1 MLEAALIAGICSM
14 GVDVLRVGITPTPAV
29 AYLARVYNANCGI
42 VISASHNPF
51 QYNGIK
57 YIRRDGFKFSDLEEE
72 EIERIYFKNYT
83 KNEWPTEK
91 NIGRVKD
98 LSEATEKYID
108 YIKTTIPSG
117 FNLKGYKIVLDCA
130 NGASFIIT
138 PQVFIELGAKI
149 ITINNKPNGVNINF
163 ECGSTHP
170 DSLRKEVLNQ
180 QANLGLSYDGDADR
194 VIAVDEKGNIVDG
207 DQIMAIYA
215 LNLIKKGQL
224 LNNTIVTTLMSNIGL
239 DRVIKKAGG
248 KVIRT
253 NIGDRYV
260 LEMMKK
266 IKAVLGG
273 EQSGHIIFLQ
283 YGTTGDGLLTSLQ
296 LLKVLQEEEKS
307 LSNLASVMEKYPQII
322 LNFKVK
328 DKGEFFKNIYIEK
341 TIKEIE
347 RKFKGKGRIFVRSS
361 GTEPLI
367 RILLEGESK
376 EELEEISQDLREVI
390 EREDI

>member
-1 MLEAALIAGICSM
+1 
-14 GVDVLRVGITPTPAV
+14 
-29 AYLARVYNANCGI
+29 
-42 VISASHNPF
+42 
-51 QYNGIK
+51 
-57 YIRRDGFKFSDLEEE
+57 
-72 EIERIYFKNYT
+72 
-83 KNEWPTEK
+83 
-91 NIGRVKD
+91 
-98 LSEATEKYID
+98 
-108 YIKTTIPSG
+108 
-117 FNLKGYKIVLDCA
+117 
-130 NGASFIIT
+130 
-138 PQVFIELGAKI
+138 
-149 ITINNKPNGVNINF
+149 
-163 ECGSTHP
+163 
-170 DSLRKEVLNQ
+170 
-180 QANLGLSYDGDADR
+180 
-194 VIAVDEKGNIVDG
+194 
-207 DQIMAIYA
+207 MAIYA
-215 LNLIKKGQL
+215 LNLIKKDQL

-367 RILLEGESK
+367 RILLEGESR